1 MVVQCLCHSASSSSR
16 VESLEYLADGLDMD
30 TMYLESFI
38 LIKSVIVSGR
48 GLPWVSGSLR
58 LR

>member
-1 MVVQCLCHSASSSSR
+1 
-16 VESLEYLADGLDMD
+16 MD

-58 LR
+58 LSYPEVSEMVPNRTKCKLGKRPPNLAR